1 MPGYKG
7 HVAGALAVT
16 GAALGGAYWLG
27 VYRPEPKTM
36 AVLAVLAVLGALFP
50 DVDTSSKGRHIYY
63 GAALVADV
71 VLILKN
77 QYRYAALLGFCALL
91 PAIGSHRGWTHTWW
105 AGLIIPS
112 PVILVPMMLLHM
124 PWPGLVP
131 YYVAA
136 VLGYY
141 SHLLLDGQFT

>member
-1 MPGYKG
+1 M
-7 HVAGALAVT
+7 AGALAVT

-50 DVDTSSKGRHIYY
+50 DVDTNSKGRHLFY
-63 GAALVADV
+63 GAALAADV
-71 VLILKN
+71 VLIFKN

-91 PAIGSHRGWTHTWW
+91 PAVGSHRGWTHTWW

-112 PVILVPMMLLHM
+112 PVLVVPMMLLHM
-124 PWPGLVP
+124 PWQGLVP

>member
-7 HVAGALAVT
+7 HVAGAVAFVGGGL
-16 GAALGGAYWLG
+16 GAAWWLG
-27 VYRPEPKTM
+27 VYKPEPKVM
-36 AVLAVLAVLGALFP
+36 LLLGAVAVLGALFP
-50 DVDTSSKGRHIYY
+50 DVDTNSKGRHIYY

-71 VLILKN
+71 VLILKE

-105 AGLIIPS
+105 AGLLTPS
-112 PVILVPMMLLHM
+112 AILVVPMMVMHVTWQALM
-124 PWPGLVP
+124 P

-141 SHLLLDGQFT
+141 SHLLLDGEF